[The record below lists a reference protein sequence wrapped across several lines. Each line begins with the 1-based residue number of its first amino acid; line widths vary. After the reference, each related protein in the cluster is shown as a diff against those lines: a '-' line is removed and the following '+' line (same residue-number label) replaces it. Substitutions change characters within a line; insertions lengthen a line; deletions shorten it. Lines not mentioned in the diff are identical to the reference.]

1 MLCRLEV
8 SNYALIE
15 NVDLTFEK
23 GFTVITGETGAGK
36 SILLKALNLL
46 LGDRADTT
54 VLKQSANKCFLEATF
69 DIAKLNLQDFFT
81 ENELDF
87 DKHCIV
93 RREFTSAG
101 KSRCFI
107 NDTPVQVNV
116 LKELGDKLISIHS
129 QHQTLA
135 LFESDFQ
142 FDVLDNF
149 AGTENLLLDYQK
161 KFKEFKLTQQKL
173 NQLQAE
179 EAQNRKE
186 RDYKLFLFS
195 ELEQANLDKL
205 DVEKLQSTHAK
216 IQHAEKIATT
226 LQNANDLLENEKI
239 GPIDSVR
246 NLILFFDE
254 LKNVDSKFNEIQSR
268 LLSIK
273 VELEDLQ
280 SDIQNE
286 MESIEFSEEEILTV
300 KEKMDL
306 FNALVYKHNLNSVAD
321 LIVLRD
327 QLSNEINAIESV
339 EKQLAD
345 LEKSVKKQEQ
355 DLIKLANELSK
366 KRLAKTS
373 DLEKEVANLLSNVG
387 MSDAAIQIDLNQN
400 KELSIHGIDQIDI
413 KFKTNRGGQFL
424 TIKKIAS
431 GGELSRL
438 MLAILSILS
447 KTKNLPT
454 LIFDEI
460 DTGVSGEVASKMA
473 AEFLRISK
481 KIQVVSITH
490 LPQIAAKGMTHLH
503 VSKQTKANKTITQV
517 KSVAGDER
525 VLELAKMISGE
536 KITDAAKEN
545 AMNLLNIS

>member
-54 VLKQSANKCFLEATF
+54 VLKQSANKCYLEATF
-69 DIAKLNLQDFFT
+69 DISKLQLQDFFSD
-81 ENELDF
+81 NELDF
-87 DKHCIV
+87 DKQCIV

-135 LFESDFQ
+135 LFESEFQ

-149 AGTENLLLDYQK
+149 AGTESQVTDYQK
-161 KFKEFKLTQQKL
+161 KFKEFKLAQQKL
-173 NQLQAE
+173 SQLQQE

-205 DVEKLQSTHAK
+205 DVEKLQSTHTK
-216 IQHAEKIATT
+216 IQHAEKIAST
-226 LQNANDLLENEKI
+226 LQNANDLLESEKI

-246 NLILFFDE
+246 SLILMFDD
-254 LKNVDSKFNEIQSR
+254 LKNVDSKFGEIQSR
-268 LLSIK
+268 LISVK

-280 SDIQNE
+280 SDVQNE

-306 FNALVYKHNLNSVAD
+306 FNALIYKHNLNAVAD

-339 EKQLAD
+339 EKQLAEV
-345 LEKSVKKQEQ
+345 EKLVKKQEQ
-355 DLIKLANELSK
+355 DLVKLANELSK
-366 KRLAKTS
+366 KRLAKIG
-373 DLEKEVANLLSNVG
+373 DLEKEVASLLSNVG
-387 MSDAAIQIDLNQN
+387 MPDAAIQIDLSQT
-400 KELSIHGIDQIDI
+400 KDLTTQGIDQIDI

-490 LPQIAAKGMTHLH
+490 LPQIAAKGSTHLH

-517 KSVAGDER
+517 KNVMGDDR